1 MTSVSIIGT
10 GKIGSALAAVAQR
23 AGAEVQLVAHTADR
37 KGTAPSGLP
46 VGVVGDDLTG
56 DIVILAIPYAGVDN
70 VLTVYST
77 RLVGKVIVDVT
88 NPVDQDTFDG
98 LVVPPDSSAAA
109 QIAAKVPDAKVVKA
123 FNTTFAATL
132 ESGRTG
138 DAPTT
143 VLVAGD
149 DPDAKAAVLELARG
163 AGLRAVDAGQL
174 KRARELEA
182 LGFLEIA
189 LAVTEKT
196 SWTGGFV
203 LTPR

>member
-10 GKIGSALAAVAQR
+10 GKIGSALAAVAR
-23 AGAEVQLVAHTADR
+23 RSGAEVQMIAHSHDR
-37 KGTAPSGLP
+37 KGTAPEGLP

-70 VLTVYST
+70 VLTVYSS
-77 RLVGKVIVDVT
+77 RLVGKVVVDVT
-88 NPVDQDTFDG
+88 NPIDPGTFDG

-109 QIAAKVPDAKVVKA
+109 QIASKVPDAKVVKA

-143 VLVAGD
+143 VLVAAD
-149 DPDAKAAVLELARG
+149 DPAAKAAVLELARG
-163 AGLRAVDAGQL
+163 AGLHAVDAGTL

-203 LTPR
+203 LTP